1 MKRSQINYAI
11 DKALAMAETFRISLP
26 EFAHFTASSWP
37 QKRHEGWHEVQ
48 DLQLGW
54 DVTDFA
60 SGCFRETGLT
70 LLTLR
75 NGSLSDPR
83 YTKSYAEK
91 MLQIQQDQQ
100 TPWHFHYHKM
110 EDIINRGGGDL
121 CMQLAWATQ
130 DEQLDQQ
137 RHVSVMIDGCQRTL
151 KPAET
156 LVLHPGQSVCLPV
169 GLYHR
174 FWAEKGIVMGWEIS
188 MVNDDHTDN
197 RFLEAGGRFPF
208 IEEDEPA
215 RWLLCSEYRQ

>member
-83 YTKSYAEK
+83 YTKPYAEK
-91 MLQIQQDQQ
+91 NVADSARSANPLAFPLPQ
-100 TPWHFHYHKM
+100 
-110 EDIINRGGGDL
+110 NGG
-121 CMQLAWATQ
+121 
-130 DEQLDQQ
+130 
-137 RHVSVMIDGCQRTL
+137 H
-151 KPAET
+151 
-156 LVLHPGQSVCLPV
+156 H
-169 GLYHR
+169 
-174 FWAEKGIVMGWEIS
+174 
-188 MVNDDHTDN
+188 
-197 RFLEAGGRFPF
+197 
-208 IEEDEPA
+208 
-215 RWLLCSEYRQ
+215 

>member
-26 EFAHFTASSWP
+26 EFAHFTASIWP

-83 YTKSYAEK
+83 YTKPYAEK

-100 TPWHFHYHKM
+100 TPGISITTKW
-110 EDIINRGGGDL
+110 RTSL
-121 CMQLAWATQ
+121 TAAAATSACNWPG
-130 DEQLDQQ
+130 
-137 RHVSVMIDGCQRTL
+137 RHRTN
-151 KPAET
+151 
-156 LVLHPGQSVCLPV
+156 S
-169 GLYHR
+169 
-174 FWAEKGIVMGWEIS
+174 
-188 MVNDDHTDN
+188 
-197 RFLEAGGRFPF
+197 
-208 IEEDEPA
+208 
-215 RWLLCSEYRQ
+215 